1 MSNIGSENDGLDDNW
16 RDRLVAVTKGA
27 VGAIPL
33 AGGLVAEIV
42 GAVIPGQR
50 ADRIA
55 NYLRLLSERLERMSH
70 ELRDAITANAE
81 RVDLIEEGGYQAA
94 RATSQERIERIVEA
108 VARGLSED
116 DTHLIR
122 RKRLL
127 QLLGELDD
135 DEISLL
141 NAYGRSYGG
150 GDRMAFERINRPD
163 PIHMQSSRVEIE
175 QNYLFDAGKAN
186 LLRLGLLR
194 KQYRNVRKGEVP
206 EFDTRTGDYKHSVEV
221 SGLGRLLL
229 REVGME
235 TPFDAQESER

>member
-1 MSNIGSENDGLDDNW
+1 MSDSITQKDGLDDNW

-27 VGAIPL
+27 VGAIPW

-55 NYLRLLSERLERMSH
+55 EYLRALSMQVEGMSQD
-70 ELRDAITANAE
+70 LRDTITSNAE
-81 RVDLIEEGGYQAA
+81 KVDLIEQGGYQAA
-94 RATSQERIERIVEA
+94 RATSRERVDQIVEA
-108 VARGLSED
+108 VSRGLSED
-116 DTHLIR
+116 DAYVIR

-127 QLLGELDD
+127 QLLGELDN
-135 DEISLL
+135 DEVSLL
-141 NAYGRSYGG
+141 NAYGLSYGG

-163 PIHMQSSRVEIE
+163 PIHMQSSSVEIE

-186 LLRLGLLR
+186 LLRLGLL
-194 KQYRNVRKGEVP
+194 KKHYPSVRKGEVP
-206 EFDTRTGDYKHSVEV
+206 EFDSRTGDNKHSVEI

-229 REVGME
+229 KEIGME
-235 TPFDAQESER
+235 TPFDAQDRN

>member
-1 MSNIGSENDGLDDNW
+1 MSGDGSQKDGLDDNW

-33 AGGLVAEIV
+33 AGGLVAEVV

-55 NYLRLLSERLERMSH
+55 EYLRALSAQVEGMSQK
-70 ELRDAITANAE
+70 LRDTITSNAE
-81 RVDLIEEGGYQAA
+81 KVDLIEAGGYQAA
-94 RATSQERIERIVEA
+94 RATSRERMDRIVEA

-116 DTHLIR
+116 DAHVIR

-135 DEISLL
+135 DELSLL

-150 GDRMAFERINRPD
+150 VDRMAFERINRPD
-163 PIHMQSSRVEIE
+163 PIHMQSSSVEIE
-175 QNYLFDAGKAN
+175 QKFLFDAGQAN
-186 LLRLGLLR
+186 LLRLGLLKKR
-194 KQYRNVRKGEVP
+194 YRSVREGEVP
-206 EFDTRTGDYKHSVEV
+206 EFDTRTGDYKHSVEI

-229 REVGME
+229 KEIGME
-235 TPFDAQESER
+235 TPFDAQNRR